1 MHKETPKERAV
12 ALEASEKFAVAHV
25 LVGDAAFQQKATKV
39 AEIPDSDRAAAALRE
54 AKDYAMYRGP
64 AQDAIADLLRR
75 LAEGS
80 SDDPAHRMK
89 VSNAG
94 TSAFWAEEALEP
106 QDALRQRQRLT
117 VSNGAELLRRRGAGL
132 CLACKT
138 PLSDRWERVFARR
151 SRRDYCASCG
161 SSQRQ
166 SSDRGAITA
175 ALEVLS
181 GQRATRRARRR
192 R

>member
-12 ALEASEKFAVAHV
+12 ALEASEKFAVAHR
-25 LVGDAAFQQKATKV
+25 LVGDPVFQQKATKV
-39 AEIPDSDRAAAALRE
+39 AESPNGERAAAALLE

-64 AQDAIADLLRR
+64 AQDAIANLLRL

-80 SDDPAHRMK
+80 SDDPTHRMK

-94 TSAFWAEEALEP
+94 SRAFWADDALEH
-106 QDALRQRQRLT
+106 QDALRPRHRLT
-117 VSNGAELLRRRGAGL
+117 VSHGAEFLRRRGAGL
-132 CLACKT
+132 CLDCQNQ
-138 PLSDRWERVFARR
+138 LCDRWERSSARR
-151 SRRDYCASCG
+151 SRRDYCGPCSLKQH
-161 SSQRQ
+161 SD
-166 SSDRGAITA
+166 DRGAITA

-181 GQRATRRARRR
+181 GQRATRRERRR